1 MTIIKWSSFNLL
13 TFFSE
18 LHNISQTV
26 LIRADYE
33 QRTICEKLALLY
45 DILVAHKEMCERLEK
60 GLANDHQVALSK
72 MLALKKKK
80 LQGAIRGIDSES
92 VEQLEAKMLAQEN
105 IISSIDLRTD
115 FSLYCV
121 HMETQLVFAYL
132 GTLPSII
139 SGLVDI
145 KSKTHFEVS

>member
-1 MTIIKWSSFNLL
+1 
-13 TFFSE
+13 
-18 LHNISQTV
+18 
-26 LIRADYE
+26 
-33 QRTICEKLALLY
+33 
-45 DILVAHKEMCERLEK
+45 MCERLEK

-121 HMETQLVFAYL
+121 HIETQLVFAYL

-139 SGLVDI
+139 SGLVDL

>member
-1 MTIIKWSSFNLL
+1 MRSKF
-13 TFFSE
+13 E
-18 LHNISQTV
+18 QATV
-26 LIRADYE
+26 
-33 QRTICEKLALLY
+33 CEKLALLY
-45 DILVAHKEMCERLEK
+45 DVLVAHKELCERLER

-105 IISSIDLRTD
+105 VISSIDLRTD

-121 HMETQLVFAYL
+121 HMETQLVFTYL
-132 GTLPSII
+132 STMPAILASF
-139 SGLVDI
+139 VDL
-145 KSKTHFEVS
+145 KATRHSEVSVENL